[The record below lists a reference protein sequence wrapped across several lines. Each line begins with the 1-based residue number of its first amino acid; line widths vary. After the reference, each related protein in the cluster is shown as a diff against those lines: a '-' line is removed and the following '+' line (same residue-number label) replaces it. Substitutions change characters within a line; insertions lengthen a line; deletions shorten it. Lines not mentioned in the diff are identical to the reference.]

1 MLDIAATEDM
11 PVSMCAFCSES
22 TTGMKLMVHSSIDQN
37 LGLWKDVRSID
48 VTFRCHSGTVDNGVC
63 V

>member
-22 TTGMKLMVHSSIDQN
+22 TTGMKLKIYSTIDQN
-37 LGLWKDVRSID
+37 QGLWKDARSID
-48 VTFRCHSGTVDNGVC
+48 VMFRCHSGTVDNEVC